1 MEFSLRIVER
11 LPKYLQLACELKE
24 SGHKFISSSD
34 LSKHFF
40 IDQNNIKKDLS
51 LLKLNGKPNKGY
63 EINEFISSIKMV
75 LGTRRRN
82 RAIVLGAGN
91 LGSAVANYSGFGE
104 FGLEIIGVFDN
115 DSEKSGKVV
124 GRYTIMPASAIGE
137 FLKKYNVRLAII
149 TVPAKDAGAAA
160 MSLYEM
166 GIRYFWN
173 FAPIQLKLPEDAI
186 IKSENLAASYMVLSY
201 QINQNLLKVNG
212 GSFDMAIDG
221 IEVRVEE
228 ALNKYTK
235 TRENMIPILQEVQ
248 GVRGYIAKDD
258 ISRIAEYLGV
268 PDSKVFGVATFY
280 NQFKLVPPGH
290 FQISVCRGT
299 ACHVKGSL
307 SVLNSLKQ
315 HLKIDIGETTK
326 DKIFT
331 LHQVACLGACS
342 IAPVI
347 MINDKFY
354 GHLDVNKTIAI
365 VDKLKAEYI
374 EAKKAASAGAASA
387 GVA

>member
-1 MEFSLRIVER
+1 MEFSLRIIER
-11 LPKYLQLACELKE
+11 LPKYLQLANELKE
-24 SGHKFISSSD
+24 AGIKFISSSD

-63 EINEFISSIKMV
+63 EINEFISAIKMV

-82 RAIVLGAGN
+82 RAVVLGAGN
-91 LGSAVANYSGFGE
+91 LGRAVANYSGFGE
-104 FGLEIIGVFDN
+104 FGLEITGIFDN
-115 DSEKSGKVV
+115 DPEKIGKMA
-124 GRYTIMPASAIGE
+124 GRHTILPVCEIRE
-137 FLKKYNVRLAII
+137 FIKKFNVRLVII
-149 TVPAKDAGAAA
+149 TVPAKDAGTVA
-160 MSLYEM
+160 SGLYEY

-186 IKSENLAASYMVLSY
+186 IKNENLAASYMVLSY
-201 QINQNLLKVNG
+201 QINQNLSKVNG
-212 GSFDMAIDG
+212 GSYDMAIDD
-221 IEVRVEE
+221 IERRVEE
-228 ALNKYTK
+228 ALSKHTK
-235 TRENMIPILQEVQ
+235 TRENLIPILQEVQ
-248 GVRGYIAKDD
+248 GVRGYISRED
-258 ISRIAEYLGV
+258 IVRISEYLNV

-280 NQFKLVPPGH
+280 NQFKLAPPGH
-290 FQISVCRGT
+290 YQISVCRGT

-307 SVLNSLKQ
+307 SVLNALKQ

-347 MINDKFY
+347 MVNDKFY
-354 GHLDVNKTIAI
+354 GHLDVNKTVAI
-365 VDKLKAEYI
+365 VDKLKAEYL
-374 EAKKAASAGAASA
+374 EAKKSASGGAA
-387 GVA
+387 